1 MTKVHAGLATA
12 GMIVAL
18 ALGLLALAGCTR
30 IEMMLA
36 DSEGERLWIQH
47 CANCHGLDGAGN
59 TPRSMGNQFADLL
72 DDTWARGGDEVS
84 IERSIRE
91 GVVGQMQG
99 FEDLTRA
106 EVKELIH
113 YLRVLRGERKPR

>member
-1 MTKVHAGLATA
+1 MKTTRSGIAVGGT
-12 GMIVAL
+12 VL
-18 ALGLLALAGCTR
+18 ALVLGILVLGACTR

-72 DDTWARGGDEVS
+72 DDNWVRGGDRVS
-84 IERSIRE
+84 LEMSIRE
-91 GVVGQMQG
+91 GVVGKMQG
-99 FEDLTRA
+99 FEDLTQV
-106 EVKELIH
+106 EVKELID
-113 YLRVLRGERKPR
+113 YLQVLRGERKR